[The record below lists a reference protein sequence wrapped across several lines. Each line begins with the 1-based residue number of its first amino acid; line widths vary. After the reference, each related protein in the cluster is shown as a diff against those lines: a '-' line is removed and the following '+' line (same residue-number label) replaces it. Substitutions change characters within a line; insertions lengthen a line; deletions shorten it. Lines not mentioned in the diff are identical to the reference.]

1 MGAHIGQRT
10 CHDAHHMVQKALAGE
25 IQHQIGT
32 IPENLNGIHPPD
44 GGFFAVFQITE
55 GLEILLSHQIGGSG
69 AHCLHIQLFRQ
80 RPAVPPSEHIGHRAL
95 VDAVAVGLTLGIQSG
110 VKPGLGLFQ
119 RHHGNIPG
127 QILIDVSHDLT
138 GRQGMFQRKGGHLSH
153 GVHAPIGAARAAH
166 FHLCAVQLL
175 QNGLQ
180 LGLNGIGG
188 IALLLPAVIF
198 GSLILKGHTIILL
211 HRPPRCGF
219 SFIIPHFCK
228 LCYTVY
234 EVMTM
239 EYQLIRS
246 KRKTLAIEI
255 TRDARLVVRAPLRC
269 SQARIEQFLAE
280 KQAWITLHLQK
291 MQQRRENHPEPTPE
305 EEIFLRQKARN
316 LLPGLVNRYAAQ
328 MDVQPTGITITGART
343 RFGSCSPKN
352 RLSFSFRLM
361 DYPMEAI
368 EYVVVHELAHIL
380 HKNHSAA
387 FYAEIEK
394 VLPDWRTRNRL
405 LKQ

>member
-1 MGAHIGQRT
+1 
-10 CHDAHHMVQKALAGE
+10 
-25 IQHQIGT
+25 
-32 IPENLNGIHPPD
+32 
-44 GGFFAVFQITE
+44 
-55 GLEILLSHQIGGSG
+55 
-69 AHCLHIQLFRQ
+69 
-80 RPAVPPSEHIGHRAL
+80 
-95 VDAVAVGLTLGIQSG
+95 
-110 VKPGLGLFQ
+110 
-119 RHHGNIPG
+119 
-127 QILIDVSHDLT
+127 
-138 GRQGMFQRKGGHLSH
+138 
-153 GVHAPIGAARAAH
+153 
-166 FHLCAVQLL
+166 
-175 QNGLQ
+175 
-180 LGLNGIGG
+180 
-188 IALLLPAVIF
+188 
-198 GSLILKGHTIILL
+198 
-211 HRPPRCGF
+211 
-219 SFIIPHFCK
+219 
-228 LCYTVY
+228 
-234 EVMTM
+234 M

-316 LLPGLVNRYAAQ
+316 LLPVLVNRYAAQ

-394 VLPDWRTRNRL
+394 ILPDWRTRNRL

>member
-1 MGAHIGQRT
+1 
-10 CHDAHHMVQKALAGE
+10 
-25 IQHQIGT
+25 
-32 IPENLNGIHPPD
+32 
-44 GGFFAVFQITE
+44 
-55 GLEILLSHQIGGSG
+55 
-69 AHCLHIQLFRQ
+69 
-80 RPAVPPSEHIGHRAL
+80 
-95 VDAVAVGLTLGIQSG
+95 
-110 VKPGLGLFQ
+110 
-119 RHHGNIPG
+119 
-127 QILIDVSHDLT
+127 
-138 GRQGMFQRKGGHLSH
+138 
-153 GVHAPIGAARAAH
+153 
-166 FHLCAVQLL
+166 
-175 QNGLQ
+175 
-180 LGLNGIGG
+180 
-188 IALLLPAVIF
+188 
-198 GSLILKGHTIILL
+198 
-211 HRPPRCGF
+211 
-219 SFIIPHFCK
+219 
-228 LCYTVY
+228 
-234 EVMTM
+234 M

-305 EEIFLRQKARN
+305 EEALLRKKARN
-316 LLPGLVNRYAAQ
+316 LLPGLVNRYAVQ
-328 MDVQPTGITITGART
+328 MDVQPAGITITGART

-394 VLPDWRTRNRL
+394 ILPDWRTRNRL